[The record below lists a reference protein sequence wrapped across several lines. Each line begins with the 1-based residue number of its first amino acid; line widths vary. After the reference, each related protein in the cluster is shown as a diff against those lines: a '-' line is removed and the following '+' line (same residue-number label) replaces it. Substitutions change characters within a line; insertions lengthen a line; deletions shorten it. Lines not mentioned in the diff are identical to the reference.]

1 MMRNQI
7 KASLA
12 NQIINA
18 VEDVC
23 GQSVNFITPS
33 GIIFA
38 SSDEKRVGDYH
49 EIGHRAS
56 ISREIIEVDDDES
69 FNGTKKGVNIPIIH
83 QNEVVAVIGISGEPE
98 KVRKYTELAV
108 KITRLFILEQELESY
123 ERSEQQK
130 RNYVIQGLISGEIS
144 NHAYFDDCLNELN
157 MDRSKEYRTIVVR
170 LNKRYNA
177 VNTSMLEAHVFQLFN
192 LPPVVVHSYIYPH
205 EYIAIA
211 EADKLHAM
219 INRLRSFAADNKQL
233 LGVAVGSSQRISK
246 QHRSYNSACIAL
258 KASQCKQTGFCD
270 FNDLNIEILLGSVT
284 AEGKE
289 MFLKKTISLLSDE
302 EIKLLETYFS
312 CDMSLQRSC
321 EKLFIHK
328 NTLQYRLDRISEKT
342 GYNPRQFRE
351 AVVLYIALLLR

>member
-1 MMRNQI
+1 MGNQI

-38 SSDEKRVGDYH
+38 SSNESRVGDYH
-49 EIGHRAS
+49 EIGHKAS

-83 QNEVVAVIGISGEPE
+83 RNEVIAVIGISGEPE
-98 KVRKYTELAV
+98 TVRKYTELAV
-108 KITRLFILEQELESY
+108 KITRLFILEQELESH

-130 RNYVIQGLISGEIS
+130 CSYVIQGLISGEIS
-144 NHAYFDDCLNELN
+144 NHAYFDDCLNEFN
-157 MDRSKEYRTIVVR
+157 IDRSKEYRTIVVR

-177 VNTSMLEAHVFQLFN
+177 VNASMLEGHVFQLFN
-192 LPPVVVHSYIYPH
+192 LSPVVLNSYIYPH

-211 EADKLHAM
+211 EADKLCTM
-219 INRLRSFAADNKQL
+219 IPRLRSFAADNKL
-233 LGVAVGSSQRISK
+233 LLSVAVGSSQRISK
-246 QHRSYNSACIAL
+246 QHKSYNSACIAL
-258 KASQCKQTGFCD
+258 KAPQCTQTGFCD
-270 FNDLNIEILLGSVT
+270 FNDLNIEILLGSISI
-284 AEGKE
+284 EGKE
-289 MFLKKTISLLSDE
+289 LFLKKTISLLTE
-302 EIKLLETYFS
+302 NEIKILETYFS
-312 CDMSLQRSC
+312 FDMSLQRSC
-321 EKLFIHK
+321 KKLFLHK
-328 NTLQYRLDRISEKT
+328 NTLQYRLDKISVKT

-351 AVVLYIALLLR
+351 AVVLYIALLLC